1 MPGYNHEKR
10 EYYDRTVFYLLLNH
24 KTIKRATIPPLNP
37 HPIKDKRK
45 EKEKPPYSNDNIILG
60 ISISQFETFP
70 WKF

>member
-1 MPGYNHEKR
+1 MPGYDHEKR

-24 KTIKRATIPPLNP
+24 KTIKRATIPLP
-37 HPIKDKRK
+37 HPIKD
-45 EKEKPPYSNDNIILG
+45 EKKKKPPYSNDNTILG